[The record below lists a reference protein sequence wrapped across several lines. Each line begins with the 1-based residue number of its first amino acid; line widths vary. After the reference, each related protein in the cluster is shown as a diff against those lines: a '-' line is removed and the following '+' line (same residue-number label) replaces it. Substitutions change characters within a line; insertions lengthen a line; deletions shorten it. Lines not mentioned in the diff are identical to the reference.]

1 MVCGE
6 EVRYGPK
13 RSAKG
18 TEDEWCWPW
27 HGGGISGGWRSK
39 WHQSGG
45 NADSNAAGG
54 DTESGIEKDC
64 DGAGENFSR
73 DRYKIIACGLR

>member
-6 EVRYGPK
+6 EVGYGPK

-27 HGGGISGGWRSK
+27 R
-39 WHQSGG
+39 
-45 NADSNAAGG
+45 
-54 DTESGIEKDC
+54 
-64 DGAGENFSR
+64 DGKHLFS
-73 DRYKIIACGLR
+73 KIINGFPFPYPLNGNNQLGGF

>member
-18 TEDEWCWPW
+18 TEDEWCLPW
-27 HGGGISGGWRSK
+27 HDGTHSFSK
-39 WHQSGG
+39 SHQW
-45 NADSNAAGG
+45 
-54 DTESGIEKDC
+54 
-64 DGAGENFSR
+64 FSFP
-73 DRYKIIACGLR
+73 LSVEW